1 MTRNK
6 KTSVMK
12 TVKKLSLSVSVC
24 MLLLISFNGK
34 AQYDAMFTQY
44 MFNEMFINPA
54 YAGSKE
60 AMAVTALHR
69 QQWVSFPG
77 RPVTTTFSL
86 HGPLQDNKMG
96 LGLSVLN
103 EQVGVLNRN
112 LVYLSYAY
120 RMKAGKEGKLS
131 FGLNAGIHNQ
141 VNKFSQIKTT
151 DEGDI
156 QFTNNTPNVIT
167 PNFGFGTYYYT
178 KRLYAGLSIPRLV
191 DDHVLFT
198 STGDVLKTTK
208 ISPSKFHYYLAVG
221 YLFDIS
227 ESLKLKPQFML
238 KAVQNAP
245 ANFDINV
252 NALIKDMVWVGV
264 AYRSSSD
271 IAGLVGIQLGPQF
284 TFSYSYDFPLS
295 KIQTYTQGSHEI
307 ALGYL
312 FTYKG
317 KKLVTPRYF

>member
-1 MTRNK
+1 
-6 KTSVMK
+6 MK
-12 TVKKLSLSVSVC
+12 TLNIFSMNLMNKITRTLCLFIFLAAGIKGV
-24 MLLLISFNGK
+24 

-54 YAGSKE
+54 YTGSKE

-69 QQWVSFPG
+69 QQWVNFPG

-86 HGPLQDNKMG
+86 HGPLQGNKMG

-103 EQVGVLNRN
+103 ESIGVLNRN

-120 RMKAGKEGKLS
+120 RMKAGKTGKLS
-131 FGLNAGIHNQ
+131 FGLNAGIHSQ
-141 VNKFSQIKTT
+141 VNKFSQVKTT

-156 QFTNNTPNVIT
+156 QFSNNTPNIIT
-167 PNFGFGTYYYT
+167 PNFGFGAYYYT
-178 KRLYAGLSIPRLV
+178 KRFYAGLSIPRLI

-208 ISPSKFHYYLAVG
+208 ISPQSFHYYLAVG
-221 YLFDIS
+221 YLFDVNDY
-227 ESLKLKPQFML
+227 LKLKPQAMI

-245 ANFDINV
+245 VNFDVNV
-252 NALIKDMVWVGV
+252 NALIKDMIWVG
-264 AYRSSSD
+264 ASYRSSSD
-271 IAGLVGIQLGPQF
+271 ISGLLGVQLGPQF
-284 TFSYSYDFPLS
+284 IFSYSYDFPLT